1 MKGFSQTKCLAL
13 SKRVFIRLRHSIIYC
28 FARNFS
34 YCSER
39 TRWFIHTQLPRCH
52 SSGMLVNSRRLL
64 SPSFDTV
71 YSKLL
76 FTAGMTLV
84 DSADS
89 ILMLYSYS
97 GFPERTFIIFSPKPE
112 CKAPVTDLPPVGTDD
127 PSAKDKEDDLEVNI
141 SGATPHEENKEH
153 LDTLPSEDPN
163 GELAR
168 NTRVKMNVMS
178 GLSIILTLMSI
189 LVAFRL
195 ELPGSLSLFF
205 PEL

>member
-1 MKGFSQTKCLAL
+1 MGPLYPVLTL
-13 SKRVFIRLRHSIIYC
+13 SFFRY
-28 FARNFS
+28 
-34 YCSER
+34 
-39 TRWFIHTQLPRCH
+39 
-52 SSGMLVNSRRLL
+52 VNSRRLL
-64 SPSFDTV
+64 SPSSDTV

-97 GFPERTFIIFSPKPE
+97 GFPERSFIIFSPKPE

-127 PSAKDKEDDLEVNI
+127 PPAKDKGDLEVNI
-141 SGATPHEENKEH
+141 SGAIPHEENKEDP
-153 LDTLPSEDPN
+153 DTLPSEDPN
-163 GELAR
+163 GQLAR

-178 GLSIILTLMSI
+178 GLSIVLTLMSI

-205 PEL
+205 S

>member
-1 MKGFSQTKCLAL
+1 
-13 SKRVFIRLRHSIIYC
+13 
-28 FARNFS
+28 
-34 YCSER
+34 
-39 TRWFIHTQLPRCH
+39 
-52 SSGMLVNSRRLL
+52 
-64 SPSFDTV
+64 
-71 YSKLL
+71 
-76 FTAGMTLV
+76 MTLV

-97 GFPERTFIIFSPKPE
+97 GFPERSFIIFSPKPE
-112 CKAPVTDLPPVGTDD
+112 CKAPVTNILPPVGTDD
-127 PSAKDKEDDLEVNI
+127 PSAKDKGDDLEVNI
-141 SGATPHEENKEH
+141 SGEIPHEEQKEH

-163 GELAR
+163 GQLAR

-205 PEL
+205 F